1 MPGKEKTLIN
11 TREIAEI
18 TREEIKE
25 IMSNIVVK
33 IQEVIKECH
42 IFRAFELNNMKLI
55 YI

>member
-1 MPGKEKTLIN
+1 MPGEREN
-11 TREIAEI
+11 TVNTGIKAETVI
-18 TREEIKE
+18 SKRKE

-42 IFRAFELNNMKLI
+42 IFRAFELNIMKLT

>member
-11 TREIAEI
+11 TRIKEDI
-18 TREEIKE
+18 TREKRKE

-33 IQEVIKECH
+33 IQEVIKESH
-42 IFRAFELNNMKLI
+42 IFRAFELKSMKLT